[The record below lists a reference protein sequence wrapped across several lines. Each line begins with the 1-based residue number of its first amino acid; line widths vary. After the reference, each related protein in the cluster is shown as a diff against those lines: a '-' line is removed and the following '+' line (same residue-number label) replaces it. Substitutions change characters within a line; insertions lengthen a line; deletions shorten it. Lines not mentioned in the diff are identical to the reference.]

1 MATTVLNTTISEAES
16 KILDTSSLVTTVVLN
31 TKISEIG
38 DKISD
43 YAKYITNQEFNKL
56 TVEIFNE
63 RLRQAN
69 LVNKTDFFNKLT
81 NFNKRI
87 TLNKTKHLEVQK
99 KLKSLITKYY
109 NFFSGR
115 TYFRSNNGS
124 QNTFFIN
131 LHLIL

>member
-1 MATTVLNTTISEAES
+1 MATTVLNTTISEAEN
-16 KILDTSSLVTTVVLN
+16 KILDTSSLVTAGVLN

-69 LVNKTDFFNKLT
+69 LVNKADFFNKLT

-99 KLKSLITKYY
+99 KLKSLITKY